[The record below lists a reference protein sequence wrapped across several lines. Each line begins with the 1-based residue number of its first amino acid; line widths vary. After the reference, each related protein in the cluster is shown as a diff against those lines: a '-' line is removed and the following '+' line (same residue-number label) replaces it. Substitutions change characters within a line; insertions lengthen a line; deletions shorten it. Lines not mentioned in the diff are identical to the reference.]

1 MTMLRVAVDAAE
13 PLTGTDVVAPAVGEV
28 NPQVICTV
36 EDGGVR
42 AQLRVT
48 MPLNPCSG
56 SSVIVEVAV

>member
-1 MTMLRVAVDAAE
+1 MLRVAVDAAA
-13 PLTGTDVVAPAVGEV
+13 PLPGTDVVAPAVGEV

-48 MPLNPCSG
+48 VPLNP
-56 SSVIVEVAV
+56 